1 MGLLAGEDIGR
12 RWWYP
17 GCEEGLVVRTGDHD
31 VMPLEEISIS

>member
-12 RWWYP
+12 RWWYR
-17 GCEEGLVVRTGDHD
+17 GCEEGLVVTGDHD